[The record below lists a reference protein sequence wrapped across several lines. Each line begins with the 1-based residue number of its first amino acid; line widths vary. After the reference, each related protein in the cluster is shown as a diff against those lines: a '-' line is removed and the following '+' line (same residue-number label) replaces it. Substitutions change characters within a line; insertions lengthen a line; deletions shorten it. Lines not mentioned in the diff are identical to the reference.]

1 MQVARLLLVFLASTW
16 LFAQS
21 PERVDTTTL
30 SNGMKILVQEDHSIP
45 TVALYLFFRVGSRDE
60 RPGITGIS
68 HFFEHM
74 MFNGSAKYGP
84 GEFDRQ
90 MEQRG
95 GSNNAYTTKDTT
107 VYTDW
112 FPPNALPLMMDM
124 EADRMM
130 HLTLDPKSVASE
142 REVVYSE
149 RRLRVDNDNFGALAE
164 QVTAA
169 AITAHPYHWPVI
181 GWPADIEAW
190 TKEDLNDYY
199 KQGYAPNNCVMV
211 AVGDVSAQQVFALA
225 RNSFEKIPAHQTF
238 AEPRTKEPEQQG
250 ERVVLLQKE
259 SELPLLM
266 LAYHMPST
274 RSPEYSTIQLLETIL
289 SSGDSSRLHARLVDK
304 EQVALSAQSFDEASL
319 DPYLIGILVQ
329 PRAGVEVE
337 RVRSLVVD
345 ELDQLRSTPVPEAE
359 LRKAKNQWLAAHY
372 REMKTVSGRA
382 NQLGSYE
389 IFYGDYRKLYT
400 EPNDIEK
407 LQPADIQ
414 KAAQSLFRA
423 ENRTVGILQPKQ
435 TSTGKVKA
443 KL

>member
-1 MQVARLLLVFLASTW
+1 MRTARLLGLFILSFSFLGADESGQVKTAK
-16 LFAQS
+16 L
-21 PERVDTTTL
+21 D
-30 SNGMKILVQEDHSIP
+30 NGMKILVQEDHSVP

-74 MFNGSAKYGP
+74 MFNGSQKYGP

-90 MEQRG
+90 MEKSG
-95 GSNNAYTTKDTT
+95 GNNNAYTTKDTT

-112 FPPNALPLMMDM
+112 FPPSLLPLMMDM
-124 EADRMM
+124 EADRMA

-149 RRLRVDNDNFGALAE
+149 RRLRVDNDNTGALSE
-164 QVTAA
+164 QVTAS

-211 AVGDVSAQQVFALA
+211 AVGDVTATQVFKLA
-225 RNSFEKIPAHQTF
+225 KASFDKIPAHETF
-238 AEPRTKEPEQQG
+238 PEPRTKEPLQQG
-250 ERVVLLQKE
+250 ERVVRVQKE

-266 LAYHMPST
+266 LAYHMPSS
-274 RSPEYSTIQLLETIL
+274 RSADYSTVQLLETLL
-289 SSGDSSRLHARLVDK
+289 SSGNSSRLYARLVDQ
-304 EQVALSAQSFDEASL
+304 EQAALNAQSFDEPSL
-319 DPYLIGILVQ
+319 DPYLLEILVQ
-329 PRAGVEVE
+329 PRAGVDVA
-337 RVRSLVVD
+337 RLRTLALD
-345 ELDQLRSTPVPEAE
+345 ELNKLASAPVPEAE
-359 LRKAKNQWLAAHY
+359 LRKAKNQWLAMHY

-382 NQLGSYE
+382 NQLGTYE

-400 EPNDIEK
+400 EPDDIEK

-414 KAAQSLFRA
+414 KAAQNLFRA
-423 ENRTVGILQPKQ
+423 ENRTVGILEPISKPVE
-435 TSTGKVKA
+435 GA
-443 KL
+443 KP